1 LFNHTQTA
9 NLLKSRT
16 EKLDNILHAQGVF
29 RRPNCLDKSFLPCRD
44 KPTTLKLLVYSLN
57 RSLKNF
63 VNSDLVTANNCILGK
78 SKKASQLH
86 YAIGDYMPRS
96 LGFYFGSV
104 IFFIGVLLMAIGISK
119 VIVGTLDLSAFV
131 ELISG
136 VVLIIIGSRAIRSV
150 QR

>member
-1 LFNHTQTA
+1 MQPLKTSPPTRIKQHFA
-9 NLLKSRT
+9 LLKIRH
-16 EKLDNILHAQGVF
+16 KINLHRLD
-29 RRPNCLDKSFLPCRD
+29 
-44 KPTTLKLLVYSLN
+44 
-57 RSLKNF
+57 KNF

-86 YAIGDYMPRS
+86 YAIGDRLPRS

-104 IFFIGVLLMAIGISK
+104 IFFIGILLMALGISK